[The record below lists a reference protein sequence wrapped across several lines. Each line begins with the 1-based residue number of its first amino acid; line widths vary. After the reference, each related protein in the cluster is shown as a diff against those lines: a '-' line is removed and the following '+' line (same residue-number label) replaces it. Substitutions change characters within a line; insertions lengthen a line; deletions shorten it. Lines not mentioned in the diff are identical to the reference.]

1 MYVIRCRGIAGH
13 NDPDPIVGQ
22 YLKDNDFEHDEG
34 RGRAAFTPNLKDAM
48 TFPSRAAAMDYY
60 FATSKT
66 VPRRSNGR
74 PNRPLTAYMIE
85 ITEA

>member
-34 RGRAAFTPNLKDAM
+34 RGGR
-48 TFPSRAAAMDYY
+48 PSRPISR
-60 FATSKT
+60 T
-66 VPRRSNGR
+66 P
-74 PNRPLTAYMIE
+74 
-85 ITEA
+85 